1 MVTLCCSLVV
11 ARNNS
16 MHNHFARSF
25 FGSGPYGRCGFS
37 RQRSTLSAPCSGRLG
52 KAAEK
57 INRAVRRK
65 GLDLAG
71 GWDSAWGF
79 HVR

>member
-11 ARNNS
+11 MKDNS
-16 MHNHFARSF
+16 MRNHSARSF
-25 FGSGPYGRCGFS
+25 FRSGPYGYCGFS
-37 RQRSTLSAPCSGRLG
+37 RQRSTLSAPYSVFLR
-52 KAAEK
+52 KEAEK

-71 GWDSAWGF
+71 GWGSAWGF
-79 HVR
+79 YVR